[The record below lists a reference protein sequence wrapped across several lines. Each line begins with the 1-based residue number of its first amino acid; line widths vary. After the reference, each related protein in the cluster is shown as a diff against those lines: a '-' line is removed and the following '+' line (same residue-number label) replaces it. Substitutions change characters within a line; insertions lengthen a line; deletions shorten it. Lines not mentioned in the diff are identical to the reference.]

1 MKKRILIGIY
11 IMMLLVCVELVFNCV
26 YNGIIVY
33 CYKNANYT
41 MIVEPLMVF
50 NWNEPYIAYYNK
62 GNICYQKENYLDAI
76 EAYNMAL
83 KKNPPEEKECAIRIN
98 IALTMLATIKDS
110 YQNPTY
116 VDECLTVLYEARE
129 VLLENGCATA
139 EGEGHSKKAEQLREE
154 IEAMINE
161 LEQKQS
167 ESEDD
172 KKSEDEKESDS
183 TEETEDST
191 EEVTEEETT
200 EEKQQEEDSSEE
212 DIEKKMKERQS
223 KANRERQ
230 ENLQQHNEF
239 DFEFDF
245 DSDGLIW

>member
-1 MKKRILIGIY
+1 
-11 IMMLLVCVELVFNCV
+11 MLLVCVELVFNCV

-167 ESEDD
+167 ESEDQ
-172 KKSEDEKESDS
+172 KESDS
-183 TEETEDST
+183 TEETEAST
-191 EEVTEEETT
+191 EEVTEEETTEEETT

-223 KANRERQ
+223 KANKERQ

>member
-167 ESEDD
+167 ESEDQ
-172 KKSEDEKESDS
+172 KESDS
-183 TEETEDST
+183 TEETEAST
-191 EEVTEEETT
+191 EEVTEEETTEEETT

-223 KANRERQ
+223 KANKERQ

>member
-167 ESEDD
+167 ESEDQ
-172 KKSEDEKESDS
+172 KESDS
-183 TEETEDST
+183 TEETEAST

-212 DIEKKMKERQS
+212 DIEKKMKKRQS
-223 KANRERQ
+223 KANKERQ

>member
-1 MKKRILIGIY
+1 
-11 IMMLLVCVELVFNCV
+11 
-26 YNGIIVY
+26 
-33 CYKNANYT
+33 

-167 ESEDD
+167 ESEDQ
-172 KKSEDEKESDS
+172 KESDS
-183 TEETEDST
+183 TEETEAST
-191 EEVTEEETT
+191 EEVTEEETTEEETT

-223 KANRERQ
+223 KANKERQ